1 MAKEGV
7 LAATTNNDI
16 QIPHGTRIKDCV
28 HAVCDSSGDQLK
40 TPRSRRIEM
49 KWLTSKRQVKII
61 YAVAALV
68 TTCGAAMG
76 ASDSEQMQRFSDPN
90 QWGAPAGNLNLTRYS
105 TLKDINTGNVKN
117 LQMAWSQSSGTLRGH
132 EGQPLVIENVAG
144 KPMMFMES
152 GWPNIVQALDLSD
165 PDHPQQVWHYVKTSG
180 RDESAV
186 PRACCDTV
194 NRGLSYADGKL
205 VFGTLDGY
213 VIALDAATGKEIWLV
228 KHAHPDHGE
237 TITPA
242 PIIANDK
249 VVIGFGGDE
258 FAARGRVTAYNLADG
273 KKVWECHSTGSD
285 ADVCLTKNT
294 NKKHPEYGKA
304 GKDLGISTF
313 PGDEWKRGG
322 GAAWGWYAYDP
333 ALHLVY
339 YGTGNPGLWSP
350 QYRCTEPLTQEN
362 CNSGKFDNK
371 WSMSIFARNV
381 DTGEAEWVYQMTPFD
396 QWDYDGVN
404 EVVLVDMEVDGKMRK
419 SLVHFDR
426 NGFAYVLDRTDGT
439 LLRAHKYVTTN
450 WAEKVDMK
458 TGRPVKVAEHSPLL
472 VGGNTQ
478 ACPSAMGGKDQQ
490 PVAVDPTDPT
500 NFYVPTNNWCMEDEP
515 QARSHTQ
522 QGTVYVFANV
532 YMYPEKPGVTGKF
545 KKFNVVTGKTAWE
558 IPDQYPN
565 WSGALVTAGGL
576 AFYGSLGGDF
586 RAVDRETGKVLWS
599 RKLGSGIIGNPITY
613 SVKGKQYVSV
623 WSGIGGWIGLP
634 VTAGLD
640 LSDKFGAIGATA
652 MTKAANLAQ
661 IPQGGMLYTFSVGG
675 M

>member
-1 MAKEGV
+1 
-7 LAATTNNDI
+7 
-16 QIPHGTRIKDCV
+16 
-28 HAVCDSSGDQLK
+28 
-40 TPRSRRIEM
+40 M
-49 KWLTSKRQVKII
+49 KWLTSKRQVKIM

-68 TTCGAAMG
+68 TTCGAAMA
-76 ASDSEQMQRFSDPN
+76 ASDSEQFARFKDPN
-90 QWGAPAGNLNLTRYS
+90 QWGAPAGDLNQARYS
-105 TLKDINTGNVKN
+105 SLKEINTTNVKGLN
-117 LQMAWSQSSGTLRGH
+117 MVWAQSSGTLRGH
-132 EGQPLVIENVAG
+132 EGQPLVIENVGG
-144 KPMMFMES
+144 KPMMFIES
-152 GWPNIVQALDLSD
+152 GWPNILQALDLTD
-165 PDHPQQVWHYVKTSG
+165 PDHPAQVWHYTKTSG

-194 NRGLSYADGKL
+194 NRGMSYADNKL

-213 VIALDAATGKEIWLV
+213 VIALDATTGKELWVV
-228 KHAHPDHGE
+228 KHAHPDKGE

-249 VVIGFGGDE
+249 VIIGFGGDE
-258 FAARGRVTAYNLADG
+258 FAARGRMTAYALADG

-294 NKKHPEYGKA
+294 NKKHPEYGTA

-313 PGDEWKRGG
+313 VGDEWKRGG

-350 QYRCTEPLTQEN
+350 QFRCAEPLTQAN

-396 QWDYDGVN
+396 QWDYDGIN
-404 EVVLVDMEVDGKMRK
+404 EVVLVDMDVDGKSRK
-419 SLVHFDR
+419 TLVHFDR
-426 NGFAYVLDRTDGT
+426 NGFAYVFDRTDGT
-439 LLRAHKYVTTN
+439 LLRANKYVTTN

-458 TGRPVKVAEHSPLL
+458 TGRPVKVAEHSPLK
-472 VGGNTQ
+472 VGENTQ

-490 PVAVDPTDPT
+490 PVAVDPSDAQ
-500 NFYVPTNNWCMEDEP
+500 NFYVPTNNWCMELEP
-515 QARSHTQ
+515 QQRSHTT

-532 YMYPEKPGVTGKF
+532 FMYPEKPGVTGKF
-545 KKFNVVTGKTAWE
+545 KKFNVVTGKTEWE
-558 IPDQYPN
+558 IPDSFPN
-565 WSGALVTAGGL
+565 WGGALVTGGGL

-586 RAVDRETGKVLWS
+586 RAVDRATGKVLWS

-613 SVKGKQYVSV
+613 SVKGKQYVSI

-640 LSDKFGAIGATA
+640 LNDKFGAIGATA
-652 MTKAANLAQ
+652 MTKSANLASV
-661 IPQGGMLYTFSVGG
+661 PQGGTLYTFRLGD
-675 M
+675 

>member
-1 MAKEGV
+1 M
-7 LAATTNNDI
+7 T
-16 QIPHGTRIKDCV
+16 
-28 HAVCDSSGDQLK
+28 
-40 TPRSRRIEM
+40 
-49 KWLTSKRQVKII
+49 WLTANRRVKFT

-68 TTCGAAMG
+68 TTCGAAM
-76 ASDSEQMQRFSDPN
+76 AATDSEQMARFKDGN
-90 QWGAPAGNLNLTRYS
+90 QWGAPAGNLNQTRYS
-105 TLKDINTGNVKN
+105 TLKDINTNNVKD
-117 LQMAWSQSSGTLRGH
+117 LSMIWAQSSGTLRGH

-144 KPMMFMES
+144 KPMMFIES

-165 PDHPQQVWHYVKTSG
+165 PDHPVQVWHYTKTSG

-194 NRGLSYADGKL
+194 NRGMSYAEGHL

-213 VIALDAATGKEIWLV
+213 VISLDATTGKEQWVV
-228 KHAHPDHGE
+228 KHAYPDKGE

-249 VVIGFGGDE
+249 VIIGFGGDE

-273 KKVWECHSTGSD
+273 KKVWECHSNGSD
-285 ADVCLTKNT
+285 ADVCMTKNT
-294 NKKHPEYGKA
+294 NKKHPEYGTF
-304 GKDLGISTF
+304 GKDLGIHTY

-333 ALHLVY
+333 DLHMVY

-350 QYRCTEPLTQEN
+350 QFRCAEPLTQEN

-381 DTGEAEWVYQMTPFD
+381 DTGEAQWIYQMTPFD
-396 QWDYDGVN
+396 QWDYDGIN
-404 EVVLVDMEVDGKMRK
+404 EVVLVDIPIDGVTKK
-419 SLVHFDR
+419 ALVHFDR

-439 LLRAHKYVTTN
+439 LLRANKYVTAN
-450 WAEKVDMK
+450 WAEKIDMK
-458 TGRPVKVAEHSPLL
+458 TGRPVKVAEHSPLKAG
-472 VGGNTQ
+472 VNTQ

-490 PVAVDPTDPT
+490 PVAVDPNDPT
-500 NFYVPTNNWCMEDEP
+500 KFYVPTNNWCMELEP
-515 QARSHTQ
+515 QERSHTQ

-545 KKFNVVTGKTAWE
+545 KKFDVVTGKTDWE
-558 IPDQYPN
+558 IPDSFPN
-565 WSGALVTAGGL
+565 WGGALVTAGGL

-586 RAVDRETGKVLWS
+586 RAVDRASGKVLWS
-599 RKLGSGIIGNPITY
+599 KKLGSGIIGNPIAY
-613 SVKGKQYVSV
+613 SVKGKEYISV

-640 LSDKFGAIGATA
+640 LNDKFGAIGATA
-652 MTKAANLAQ
+652 MTKAANLAS
-661 IPQGGMLYTFSVGG
+661 IPQGGTLYTFKVGN
-675 M
+675 

>member
-1 MAKEGV
+1 
-7 LAATTNNDI
+7 
-16 QIPHGTRIKDCV
+16 
-28 HAVCDSSGDQLK
+28 
-40 TPRSRRIEM
+40 M

-68 TTCGAAMG
+68 TTCGAAMA
-76 ASDSEQMQRFSDPN
+76 ASDSEQFQRFNDPN
-90 QWGAPAGNLNLTRYS
+90 QWGAPAGNLNQTRYS
-105 TLKDINTGNVKN
+105 SLKDINTGNVKE
-117 LQMAWSQSSGTLRGH
+117 LQMTWSQSSGTLRGH

-165 PDHPQQVWHYVKTSG
+165 PDHPLQVWHYTKTSG

-194 NRGLSYADGKL
+194 NRGPSYADGKL

-213 VIALDAATGKEIWLV
+213 VIALDATTGKEIWVV
-228 KHAHPDHGE
+228 KHAHPDKGE

-249 VVIGFGGDE
+249 VIIGFGGDE

-350 QYRCTEPLTQEN
+350 QYRCAEPITQEN

-404 EVVLVDMEVDGKMRK
+404 EVVLVDMNVDGKDRK
-419 SLVHFDR
+419 TVVHFDR

-439 LLRAHKYVTTN
+439 LLRANKYVTTN

-458 TGRPVKVAEHSPLL
+458 TGRPVKVPEHSPLKA
-472 VGGNTQ
+472 GGNTQ

-490 PVAVDPTDPT
+490 PVAVDPSDPT

-515 QARSHTQ
+515 QERSHTQ

-545 KKFNVVTGKTAWE
+545 KK
-558 IPDQYPN
+558 YPN
-565 WSGALVTAGGL
+565 WGGALVTAGGL

-586 RAVDRETGKVLWS
+586 RAVDRSTGKVLWS

-640 LSDKFGAIGATA
+640 LNDKFGAIGATA
-652 MTKAANLAQ
+652 MTKAANLSS
-661 IPQGGMLYTFSVGG
+661 IPQGGTLYTFRVGG
-675 M
+675 GM

>member
-1 MAKEGV
+1 
-7 LAATTNNDI
+7 
-16 QIPHGTRIKDCV
+16 
-28 HAVCDSSGDQLK
+28 
-40 TPRSRRIEM
+40 M
-49 KWLTSKRQVKII
+49 KWLTSKCQVNII

-68 TTCGAAMG
+68 AICGAAM
-76 ASDSEQMQRFSDPN
+76 AATDSEQMQRFSDPN

-105 TLKDINTGNVKN
+105 TLKDINTGNVKE
-117 LQMAWSQSSGTLRGH
+117 LQMSWTQSSGTLRGH
-132 EGQPLVIENVAG
+132 EGQPLVIQNVAG

-165 PDHPQQVWHYVKTSG
+165 PDHPQQVWHYTKTSG

-194 NRGLSYADGKL
+194 NRGLSYAEGKL

-213 VIALDAATGKEIWLV
+213 VIALDAATGKELWVV
-228 KHAHPDHGE
+228 KHAHPDKGE

-249 VVIGFGGDE
+249 VIIGFGGNE

-285 ADVCLTKNT
+285 KDVCLTPNT

-350 QYRCTEPLTQEN
+350 QYRCAEPLTQEN

-371 WSMSIFARNV
+371 WALSIFARNV

-439 LLRAHKYVTTN
+439 LLRAHKYVTVN

-458 TGRPVKVAEHSPLL
+458 TGRPVKIAEHSPLKAG
-472 VGGNTQ
+472 VNTQ

-490 PVAVDPTDPT
+490 PVAVDPTDPA

-515 QARSHTQ
+515 QVRSHTQ

-545 KKFNVVTGKTAWE
+545 KKFNVVTGMTEWE
-558 IPDQYPN
+558 IPDPYPN
-565 WSGALVTAGGL
+565 WGGALVTAGGL

-586 RAVDRETGKVLWS
+586 RAVDRATGKVLWS

-640 LSDKFGAIGATA
+640 LNDKFGAIGATA
-652 MTKAANLAQ
+652 MAKAANLSS
-661 IPQGGMLYTFSVGG
+661 IPQGGTLYTFRVGG
-675 M
+675 S

>member
-1 MAKEGV
+1 
-7 LAATTNNDI
+7 
-16 QIPHGTRIKDCV
+16 
-28 HAVCDSSGDQLK
+28 
-40 TPRSRRIEM
+40 M
-49 KWLTSKRQVKII
+49 KWLTSKCQVNII

-68 TTCGAAMG
+68 AICGAAM
-76 ASDSEQMQRFSDPN
+76 AATDSEQMQRFSDPN

-105 TLKDINTGNVKN
+105 TLKDINTGNVKE
-117 LQMAWSQSSGTLRGH
+117 LQMSWTQSSGTLRGH
-132 EGQPLVIENVAG
+132 EGQPLVIQNVAG

-165 PDHPQQVWHYVKTSG
+165 PDHPQQVWHYTKTSG

-194 NRGLSYADGKL
+194 NRGLSYAEGKL

-213 VIALDAATGKEIWLV
+213 VIALDAATGKELWVV
-228 KHAHPDHGE
+228 KHAHPDKGE

-249 VVIGFGGDE
+249 VIIGFGGNE

-285 ADVCLTKNT
+285 KDVCLTANT

-350 QYRCTEPLTQEN
+350 QYRCAEPLTQEN

-371 WSMSIFARNV
+371 WALSIFARNV

-439 LLRAHKYVTTN
+439 LLRAHKYVTVN

-458 TGRPVKVAEHSPLL
+458 TGRPVKVAEHSPLKAG
-472 VGGNTQ
+472 VNTQ

-490 PVAVDPTDPT
+490 PVAVDPTDPA

-515 QARSHTQ
+515 QVRSHTQ

-545 KKFNVVTGKTAWE
+545 KKFNVVTGMTEWE
-558 IPDQYPN
+558 IPDPYPN
-565 WSGALVTAGGL
+565 WGGALVTAGGL

-586 RAVDRETGKVLWS
+586 RAVDRATGKVLWS

-640 LSDKFGAIGATA
+640 LNDKFGAMGATA
-652 MTKAANLAQ
+652 MAKAANLSS
-661 IPQGGMLYTFSVGG
+661 IPQGGTLYTFRVGG
-675 M
+675 S

>member
-1 MAKEGV
+1 M
-7 LAATTNNDI
+7 
-16 QIPHGTRIKDCV
+16 
-28 HAVCDSSGDQLK
+28 
-40 TPRSRRIEM
+40 
-49 KWLTSKRQVKII
+49 I

-68 TTCGAAMG
+68 TTCGAAMA
-76 ASDSEQMQRFSDPN
+76 ASDSEQMQRFTDPN

-105 TLKDINTGNVKN
+105 TLKDINTGNVKD
-117 LQMAWSQSSGTLRGH
+117 LQMSWSQSSGTLRGH
-132 EGQPLVIENVAG
+132 EGQPLVIQNVAG
-144 KPMMFMES
+144 KPMMYIES

-165 PDHPQQVWHYVKTSG
+165 PDHPQQVWHYNKTSG

-194 NRGLSYADGKL
+194 NRGMSYADGKL
-205 VFGTLDGY
+205 VFGTLDGF
-213 VIALDAATGKEIWLV
+213 VIALDATTGKELWVV
-228 KHAHPDHGE
+228 KHAHPDKGE

-249 VVIGFGGDE
+249 VIIGFGGDE

-285 ADVCLTKNT
+285 KDVCLTPNT

-350 QYRCTEPLTQEN
+350 QYRCAEPITQEN

-404 EVVLVDMEVDGKMRK
+404 EVVLVDLEVDGKMHK

-458 TGRPVKVAEHSPLL
+458 TGRPVKVAEHSPLKA
-472 VGGNTQ
+472 GGNTQ

-490 PVAVDPTDPT
+490 PVAVDPTDSA

-515 QARSHTQ
+515 QERSHTQ

-545 KKFNVVTGKTAWE
+545 KKFNVVTGKTEWE

-565 WSGALVTAGGL
+565 WGGALVTAGGL

-586 RAVDRETGKVLWS
+586 RAVDRSTGKLLWS

-640 LSDKFGAIGATA
+640 LNDKFGAIGATA
-652 MTKAANLAQ
+652 MTKAANLSS
-661 IPQGGMLYTFSVGG
+661 IPQGGTLYTFRVGG

>member
-1 MAKEGV
+1 M
-7 LAATTNNDI
+7 T
-16 QIPHGTRIKDCV
+16 
-28 HAVCDSSGDQLK
+28 
-40 TPRSRRIEM
+40 
-49 KWLTSKRQVKII
+49 WLTANRRVKLIC
-61 YAVAALV
+61 AAAALV
-68 TTCGAAMG
+68 TTCGAAT
-76 ASDSEQMQRFSDPN
+76 AATDSEQMTRFKDGN

-105 TLKDINTGNVKN
+105 TLKDINTTNVKD
-117 LQMAWSQSSGTLRGH
+117 LSMVWSQSSGTLRGH
-132 EGQPLVIENVAG
+132 EGQPLVIENVGG

-165 PDHPQQVWHYVKTSG
+165 PDHPVALWKYVKTSG

-194 NRGLSYADGKL
+194 NRGLSYAEGKL

-213 VIALDAATGKEIWLV
+213 VIALDAVTGKEAWVV
-228 KHAHPDHGE
+228 KHAYPDKGE

-249 VVIGFGGDE
+249 VIIGFGGDE

-273 KKVWECHSTGSD
+273 KKVWECHSTGTD
-285 ADVCLTKNT
+285 ADVCMTKNT
-294 NKKHPEYGKA
+294 NKKHPEYGQF
-304 GKDLGISTF
+304 GKDLGVHTY

-350 QYRCTEPLTQEN
+350 QYRCAEPLTQEN

-381 DTGEAEWVYQMTPFD
+381 DTGEAEWIYQMTPFD

-404 EVVLVDMEVDGKMRK
+404 EVILVDMPIDGQTKK
-419 SLVHFDR
+419 TLVHFDR

-439 LLRAHKYVTTN
+439 LLRANKYVTAN
-450 WAEKVDMK
+450 WAEKIDMK
-458 TGRPVKVAEHSPLL
+458 TGRPVKVAEHSPLKAG
-472 VGGNTQ
+472 VNTQ

-490 PVAVDPTDPT
+490 PAAVDPTDPT
-500 NFYVPTNNWCMEDEP
+500 FFYVPTNNWCMEDEP
-515 QARSHTQ
+515 QERSHTQ

-545 KKFNVVTGKTAWE
+545 KKFNVVTGKTEWE

-586 RAVDRETGKVLWS
+586 RAVDRASGKVVWS
-599 RKLGSGIIGNPITY
+599 KKLGSGIIGNPIAY
-613 SVKGKQYVSV
+613 SVKGKEYISV

-652 MTKAANLAQ
+652 MTKAANLST
-661 IPQGGMLYTFSVGG
+661 IPQGGTLYTFKVGN
-675 M
+675 